1 MVEVDKNPYFYFDY
15 IEYVLFADGLDSN
28 IEDVRKLSEQYF
40 HTKEDLYSVF
50 QLHNVS
56 PTRRIALQKFY
67 GQEPSYLDIIE
78 PVMQPSVNKN
88 SKSYNHGLN
97 EEELAI
103 VYAEQAEIEA
113 NTYLRVKNLIPKDFQ
128 YAKTLRSAKGEIP
141 DMETCEK
148 LMEKY
153 KMVWANSLEIALVEL
168 DVAIDDEIANGSEEI
183 YEMINLLGLRMEMN
197 LLLMNEENYG
207 DTWREL
213 SHELIKFRVE
223 APAGESASANGL
235 DDPYKDGFNMKKEI
249 AIFLMTF
256 LQRKQN
262 FEPNIFSQLNPTS
275 AHNCGAF
282 ISLSEII
289 YSQMQE

>member
-1 MVEVDKNPYFYFDY
+1 
-15 IEYVLFADGLDSN
+15 
-28 IEDVRKLSEQYF
+28 
-40 HTKEDLYSVF
+40 
-50 QLHNVS
+50 
-56 PTRRIALQKFY
+56 
-67 GQEPSYLDIIE
+67 
-78 PVMQPSVNKN
+78 MQPSVNKN

-183 YEMINLLGLRMEMN
+183 YEMINLLGLRMELN

-256 LQRKQN
+256 LQRKQK